1 MGWKI
6 LWVIVVL
13 LDFIFMIIG
22 GGFLISFITTLPLW
36 AGTLIYIGIT
46 IALLFF
52 VIYTN

>member
-1 MGWKI
+1 MGWRI

-13 LDFIFMIIG
+13 LDLIFMIIG
-22 GGFLISFITTLPLW
+22 GGFIISFITTLPLW

-46 IALLFF
+46 IALLLF

>member
-46 IALLFF
+46 LVLLLF